1 MEKELSEQE
10 KDLLYLLQMKVWM
23 VLLKSLED
31 SNVLTKSITESL
43 KYEIKKQE
51 GQFLPAMLAPLAVSL
66 VQAVISSEVKSISR
80 QVSFWETI
88 YLE

>member
-1 MEKELSEQE
+1 
-10 KDLLYLLQMKVWM
+10 M

-51 GQFLPAMLAPLAVSL
+51 GQFLSAMLAPLAVSL

-80 QVSFWETI
+80 RVSF
-88 YLE
+88 